1 MRNTSRLLFLTAA
14 IALLA
19 SPALARPAVRAHV
32 YGHRWWV
39 GAAIPVRQTVVVRT
53 RPIAL
58 VDFNVHPKTTK
69 IYVDGSYRGICDEFD
84 GYPQK
89 MSLAPGRHQVRLVL
103 PDGSQ
108 ISRTIELTPGYELNL
123 NIP

>member
-1 MRNTSRLLFLTAA
+1 MKITRGALFLAGT

-19 SPALARPAVRAHV
+19 SPALAHRLVRAHV
-32 YGHRWWV
+32 QGPHWWV
-39 GAAIPVRQTVVVRT
+39 GAAIPIRQTVVVRT

-58 VDFNVHPKTTK
+58 VDFNVHPKTTR

-89 MSLAPGRHQVRLVL
+89 MSLTPGRHYIRLVL

-108 ISRTIELTPGYELNL
+108 ISRTIELAPGYELNL